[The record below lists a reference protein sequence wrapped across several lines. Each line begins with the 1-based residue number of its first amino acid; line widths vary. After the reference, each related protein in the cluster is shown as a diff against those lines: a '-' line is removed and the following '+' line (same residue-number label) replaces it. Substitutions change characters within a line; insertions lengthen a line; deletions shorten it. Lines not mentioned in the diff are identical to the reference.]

1 MNRNSLFNELVRTAQ
16 SDRQYYIFGKPSQI
30 GIIED
35 LLAYF
40 GIDYKLDFH
49 SQTMHQANLELLKNH
64 IMNVATD
71 EQLKLIYDKVS
82 HNKSIPQLNLEIENT
97 GKVFVSMPMNKEKC
111 KDVNEIRKGISKAV
125 SNSGNEVYFLD
136 LHAHNDNIFNKVMTE
151 IVGCKF
157 LIADF
162 TSQNTGVYYE
172 AGYAKASG
180 KTVIYTCKN
189 SDFENVH
196 FDIKQIQFVVW
207 DDADDLAEKLLDQI
221 KKSNLGGA

>member
-1 MNRNSLFNELVRTAQ
+1 
-16 SDRQYYIFGKPSQI
+16 
-30 GIIED
+30 
-35 LLAYF
+35 
-40 GIDYKLDFH
+40 
-49 SQTMHQANLELLKNH
+49 
-64 IMNVATD
+64 
-71 EQLKLIYDKVS
+71 
-82 HNKSIPQLNLEIENT
+82 
-97 GKVFVSMPMNKEKC
+97 MPMNKEKC
-111 KDVNEIRKGISKAV
+111 KDVDEIRKGISKAV

-136 LHAHNDNIFNKVMTE
+136 LDAHNDNIFNKMMTE

-172 AGYAKASG
+172 AGYAKALG

-196 FDIKQIQFVVW
+196 FDIKQTQFVVW
-207 DDADDLAEKLLDQI
+207 NDEEDLAAKLLDQI

>member
-1 MNRNSLFNELVRTAQ
+1 MNRNLLFNELVKKAQ
-16 SDRQYYIFGKPSQI
+16 SDRRYYVWGEPSQI
-30 GIIED
+30 GITED

-40 GIDYKLDFH
+40 GIDYSFNLH
-49 SQTMHQANLELLKNH
+49 SERMHQTNLELLKTFVLNE
-64 IMNVATD
+64 ATD
-71 EQLKLIYDKVS
+71 EQLKLIYDQVS
-82 HNKSIPQLNLEIENT
+82 HNKSIPQPNLEIENT

-111 KDVNEIRKGISKAV
+111 KDVDEIRKGISKAV

-136 LHAHNDNIFNKVMTE
+136 LDAHNDNIFNKMMTE

-172 AGYAKASG
+172 AGYAKALG

-189 SDFENVH
+189 SDFGNVH
-196 FDIKQIQFVVW
+196 FDIKQTQFVVW
-207 DDADDLAEKLLDQI
+207 DDADDLTAKLFDQI

>member
-1 MNRNSLFNELVRTAQ
+1 MNRNLLFNELVKKAQ

-40 GIDYKLDFH
+40 GIDYKLNFH
-49 SQTMHQANLELLKNH
+49 SESMHQTNLELLKNH
-64 IMNVATD
+64 IMNEATD
-71 EQLKLIYDKVS
+71 EQLKLIFDKVS
-82 HNKSIPQLNLEIENT
+82 DKKEIPKPDMSMENT

-111 KDVNEIRKGISKAV
+111 EYVDVIRNGIKKAIEV
-125 SNSGNEVYFLD
+125 SRNVPYFLD
-136 LHAHNDNIFNKVMTE
+136 LDVHNENIFNQMMTE

-172 AGYAKASG
+172 AGYAKALG

-189 SDFENVH
+189 SDFANVH
-196 FDIKQIQFVVW
+196 FDIKQTQFVVW
-207 DDADDLAEKLLDQI
+207 DDTDDLAEKLLDQI